1 MRTARFTLDP
11 AFTVGEVNP
20 RLFGSFVEHLGR
32 CVYTGI
38 FEPGHPAA
46 DEAGLRTDVL
56 ELVRELGVT
65 AIRYPGGNFVSGYK
79 WEDSVGPAEERPRRL
94 DLAWRST
101 ESNRFGLSEYIAF
114 LKKVG
119 PQAEPMMA
127 VNLGTRGVAEALE
140 LQEYANHPA
149 GTALSGPADRA
160 RRQGPVRHQAVV
172 PGQRDGRPLADRPQD
187 GRGVRPARR
196 RDRPR
201 DAPDRP
207 GRRTGRLRLLRPVHG
222 RRSPRG
228 RRRSCGD
235 VRPRRLHLAARLLRG
250 ARTATGDS
258 FLASAVDM
266 ESFIENVVATCD
278 HVGARLKSKKKIN
291 LSFDEWN
298 VWYMSRGTRPENSGA
313 QDWPEAPRLLED
325 VYSVTDAVV
334 FGSLLIALL
343 RHADRVTVA
352 CLAQLVN
359 VIAPI
364 MTEPG
369 GPAWRQTT
377 FFPFA
382 QASRY
387 GRGEVLD
394 VRVDSPTYE
403 TKKYGEADLLHA
415 TAVRAEDGSVTVFA
429 VNRSQTEPLPLE
441 VALNGLELTSVVE
454 HSALADADPDARN
467 TLDDPE
473 RVAPHPVEGTTLQDG
488 TLTRRPGAAVL
499 ERDPAR
505 LAVRMCSGRGSP
517 PPSPAL
523 LRPRSPAA
531 SAAPHPDP
539 RVWSRR
545 TGRPGPVCWRHVCAG
560 CRSAGRRCAGGRRR

>member
-1 MRTARFTLDP
+1 MSKKARFTLDP
-11 AFTVGEVNP
+11 AFTVGTVNP

-38 FEPGHPAA
+38 YEPDHPTA
-46 DEAGLRTDVL
+46 DEAGLRQDVL
-56 ELVRELGVT
+56 DLVRELGVT

-79 WEDSVGPAEERPRRL
+79 WEDSVGPAEDRPRRL

-101 ESNRFGLSEYIAF
+101 ETNRFGLSEYIGF
-114 LKKVG
+114 LKKIG

-140 LQEYANHPA
+140 LQEYANHPS
-149 GTALSGPADRA
+149 GTALSERRIAHGDKDPFGIRLWCLGNEMDGPWQTGHKTAEEYGWVAAETARA
-160 RRQGPVRHQAVV
+160 MRQID
-172 PGQRDGRPLADRPQD
+172 PGVELVACGSSGQSMPTFAEWEATVLKETYDLVDYISLHAYYEPHD
-187 GRGVRPARR
+187 
-196 RDRPR
+196 
-201 DAPDRP
+201 
-207 GRRTGRLRLLRPVHG
+207 
-222 RRSPRG
+222 
-228 RRRSCGD
+228 GD
-235 VRPRRLHLAARLLRG
+235 V
-250 ARTATGDS
+250 DS

-278 HVGARLKSKKKIN
+278 HVGARLKSKKRIN

-298 VWYMSRGTRPENSGA
+298 VWYLSKWEEHARTSDPT
-313 QDWPEAPRLLED
+313 DWPEAPRLLED
-325 VYSVTDAVV
+325 NYSVTDAVV

-364 MTEPG
+364 LTEPG

-394 VRVDSPTYE
+394 VRVDSPRYE

-415 TAVRAEDGSVTVFA
+415 TAVRAEDGTVTVFA
-429 VNRSQTEPLPLE
+429 VNRGRTEPLPLE
-441 VALNGLELTSVVE
+441 VALNGLGVTRLVE
-454 HSALADADPDARN
+454 HSVLADADPDARN
-467 TLDDPE
+467 TLADPE
-473 RVAPHPVEGTTLQDG
+473 RVAPHAAEGTTVTDG
-488 TLTRRPGAAVL
+488 TLTATL
-499 ERDPAR
+499 EPLSWNVIR
-505 LAVRMCSGRGSP
+505 LA
-517 PPSPAL
+517 
-523 LRPRSPAA
+523 
-531 SAAPHPDP
+531 
-539 RVWSRR
+539 
-545 TGRPGPVCWRHVCAG
+545 
-560 CRSAGRRCAGGRRR
+560 

>member
-1 MRTARFTLDP
+1 MSRTARFTIDP
-11 AFTVGEVNP
+11 AFTVGEVSP

-32 CVYTGI
+32 CVYTGV
-38 FEPGHPAA
+38 FEPGHPSA

-65 AIRYPGGNFVSGYK
+65 AVRYPGGNFVSGYN
-79 WEDSVGPAEERPRRL
+79 WEDSVGPVDERPRRL

-101 ESNRFGLSEYIAF
+101 ETNRFGLSEYIGF
-114 LKKVG
+114 LRKIG

-149 GTALSGPADRA
+149 GTARSDLRAAHGDKDPFGIKVWCLGNEMDGPWQTGHKTAEEY
-160 RRQGPVRHQAVV
+160 
-172 PGQRDGRPLADRPQD
+172 
-187 GRGVRPARR
+187 
-196 RDRPR
+196 
-201 DAPDRP
+201 
-207 GRRTGRLRLLRPVHG
+207 GRLAAETARAMRQIEPDLELVA
-222 RRSPRG
+222 
-228 RRRSCGD
+228 CGSSGQGMD
-235 VRPRRLHLAARLLRG
+235 TFAAWESTVLQETYDLVDYISLHAYYEPHDG
-250 ARTATGDS
+250 DIDS

-266 ESFIENVVATCD
+266 ESFIDNVVATCD

-298 VWYMSRGTRPENSGA
+298 VWYMSGWNTIENSGER
-313 QDWPEAPRLLED
+313 DWAEAPRLLED

-415 TAVRAEDGSVTVFA
+415 TAVRADDGTVTVFA
-429 VNRSQTEPLPLE
+429 VNRDRTRPLPLE
-441 VALNGLELTSVVE
+441 VVLNGLELTSVVE
-454 HSALADADPDARN
+454 HSAIADADPDARN

-473 RVAPHPVEGTTLQDG
+473 RVTPHQVAGTTLRDG
-488 TLTRRPGAAVL
+488 GLTAVL
-499 ERDPAR
+499 EPLSWNVIR
-505 LAVRMCSGRGSP
+505 LA
-517 PPSPAL
+517 
-523 LRPRSPAA
+523 
-531 SAAPHPDP
+531 
-539 RVWSRR
+539 
-545 TGRPGPVCWRHVCAG
+545 
-560 CRSAGRRCAGGRRR
+560 